1 MASAPGA
8 AGPGAKY
15 PQWTVNTSGWV
26 VAEVIDAAEK
36 TLAEA
41 SVYPDTLVFFTSKSA
56 ADNYVKSKGG
66 TPVTSPLAAAGGQA
80 ALNAGAAAVTAAAN
94 PLAAL
99 FQSSIWLRVAEAV
112 AGLILLGIGLNA
124 MLKGRPLSA
133 VTSAAGAAGK
143 VAMF

>member
-8 AGPGAKY
+8 AGPGAKF
-15 PQWTVNTSGWV
+15 PQWTVNTTGWV

-41 SVYPDTLVFFTSKSA
+41 RVYPNTLVFFTSKASA
-56 ADNYVKSKGG
+56 DAYVKSKGG
-66 TPVTSPLAAAGGQA
+66 TPVTSPLGAAGGQA
-80 ALNAGAAAVTAAAN
+80 ALNAGSAAVTAAAN

-99 FQSSIWLRVAEAV
+99 FQAAIWIRVAEVA

-133 VTSAAGAAGK
+133 VTSAAGVAGK

>member
-8 AGPGAKY
+8 AGPGAKF
-15 PQWTVNTSGWV
+15 PQWTVNTTGWV

-41 SVYPDTLVFFTSKSA
+41 TVYPDTLIFFTSKASA
-56 ADNYVKSKGG
+56 DAYVKSKGG
-66 TPVTSPLAAAGGQA
+66 TPVTTPVAALGGQA
-80 ALNAGAAAVTAAAN
+80 ALNAGSAAVTAAAN

-99 FQSSIWLRVAEAV
+99 FQKSIWIRVAEVA

-124 MLKGRPLSA
+124 MLHGRPLGA
-133 VTSAAGAAGK
+133 VTGAAGAVGK